1 MNDNTNSNNTNSN
14 NTNSNNTNS
23 NNTNSN
29 NITWNEHLRN
39 FINNIDLND
48 TIVSLNNSQESDIFM
63 VDMIVYKNKQII
75 SDEVSSLNEYFKG
88 YLNYMDYD
96 GEDIIIESIMV
107 YTTNIFYNMFIENI
121 RKEVNYRNNL
131 IKLDKLIEINKYLPA
146 QRTPGWYDF
155 RHSMLTASSL
165 ASAIGQGHFKT
176 RNQLILSKCGLDDDI
191 SSFAKGIM
199 EHGNKYED
207 VAVMIYENRNKVS
220 IKEFGCLRHPI
231 LKCFGASPDG
241 IVGALKP
248 GAGKE
253 LFGRMLEIK
262 VPPKRVIEPGV
273 CPKHYWMQ
281 VQGQLEVCD
290 LPDADFL
297 QCKIE
302 EFCIGSHYSCDNFYE
317 NGVIIH
323 GYTSDKLEKG
333 CVITYK
339 NKCDPI
345 GCIKYIYSELY
356 QPNHK
361 VIEWRDNECERILND
376 GGEVIDCKFWKLLI
390 YDVTF
395 VKRDKDFWNKVVPEI
410 INFWSDV
417 LKWRKKGIE
426 NLKLHIQ
433 YEKEKKKLDN
443 EKMKK
448 EKEDKLMVIKLE
460 KETKRNKE
468 KEEREKIKNE
478 EEQMKAIEKGIKE
491 KERKNKKEKKEKEKL
506 DKKIKKDKERDIKK
520 KTTTENKMTQDEK
533 LKKIQAN
540 TIVLNI

>member
-1 MNDNTNSNNTNSN
+1 MISKQDILDYINNNYSSVIGNIHIYENEIINELINLCNDVNEAQNKNDNQLISEKYLINS
-14 NTNSNNTNS
+14 
-23 NNTNSN
+23 
-29 NITWNEHLRN
+29 IVKE
-39 FINNIDLND
+39 FINNN
-48 TIVSLNNSQESDIFM
+48 FK
-63 VDMIVYKNKQII
+63 Y
-75 SDEVSSLNEYFKG
+75 NE
-88 YLNYMDYD
+88 
-96 GEDIIIESIMV
+96 
-107 YTTNIFYNMFIENI
+107 
-121 RKEVNYRNNL
+121 RR
-131 IKLDKLIEINKYLPA
+131 DKLYKLLQLDLPE
-146 QRTPGWYDF
+146 QRSPEWYEMRRDK
-155 RHSMLTASSL
+155 LTASSIATAMGDDNYKSKYNL
-165 ASAIGQGHFKT
+165 IYDKITNAPHISNIHTEWGTKYEEIATLFY
-176 RNQLILSKCGLDDDI
+176 QLITKTT
-191 SSFAKGIM
+191 
-199 EHGNKYED
+199 
-207 VAVMIYENRNKVS
+207 V
-220 IKEFGCLRHPI
+220 KEFGMIPHPDFPI
-231 LKCFGASPDG
+231 FGASPDG